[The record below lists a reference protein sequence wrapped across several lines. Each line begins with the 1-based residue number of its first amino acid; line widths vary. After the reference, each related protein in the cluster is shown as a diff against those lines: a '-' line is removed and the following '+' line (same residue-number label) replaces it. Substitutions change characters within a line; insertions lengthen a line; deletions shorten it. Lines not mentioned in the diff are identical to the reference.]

1 MSTIRVG
8 IIGAGDNTRKKHLPG
23 FQALPDVEVVCVAN
37 RTVASGEWVAEEFE
51 IPKVYEH
58 WTEVIDDADVDAVC
72 IGTWPYLHCEA
83 TIAALEAG
91 KHVLCEARMAMH
103 AGEARHMLVAW
114 QQSGL
119 VAMLVPSPFGL
130 KGDRVMRELIADGY
144 LGDIR
149 EIYVRGLSDALTDPT
164 TPLHWRQRSELSGL
178 NVLTLGILNE
188 TVQRWYGHAEGVLA
202 QTSLFISRRV
212 DPETGL
218 MQDADVPDS
227 VAVLARMVSGA
238 NCVYHVSGQAR
249 HAGPSRVEA
258 YGSQGTLIYDIGADT
273 IEGARGSEKALSP
286 IEIPADKAGGWQVE
300 ADFIASIRDGKAVT
314 RTNFVDGF
322 KYMCFT
328 EAVRRSADEG
338 RKVYLSEF

>member
-1 MSTIRVG
+1 MSTIRIGV
-8 IIGAGDNTRKKHLPG
+8 IGAGDNTRKKHLPG
-23 FQALPDVEVVCVAN
+23 LKAISDVEIVCVAN
-37 RTVASGEWVAEEFE
+37 RTVASGEWVAEEFD
-51 IPKVYEH
+51 IPKVCEH
-58 WTEVIDDADVDAVC
+58 WTEVIDDPEVDAVC

-130 KGDRVMRELIADGY
+130 KGDLVMRDLIAGGY
-144 LGDIR
+144 LGDVR
-149 EIYVRGLSDALTDPT
+149 EIYVRGLSDALADPT
-164 TPLHWRQRSELSGL
+164 APLHWRQRSELSGL

-188 TVQRWYGHAEGVLA
+188 TVQRWYGNAESVLA
-202 QTSLFISRRV
+202 QASLFISRRV
-212 DPETGL
+212 DPETGM

-227 VAVLARMVSGA
+227 VAVLARMASGA
-238 NCVYHVSGQAR
+238 NCVYHLSGQAR
-249 HAGPSRVEA
+249 HSGPTRIEA
-258 YGSQGTLIYDIGADT
+258 YGSEGTLIYDVTADV
-273 IEGARGSEKALSP
+273 IQGARGSDKALATIDIPAEKALS
-286 IEIPADKAGGWQVE
+286 WQVE
-300 ADFIASIRDGKAVT
+300 ADFIAAVRDGKPVT

-338 RKVYLSEF
+338 RRVFLSEF